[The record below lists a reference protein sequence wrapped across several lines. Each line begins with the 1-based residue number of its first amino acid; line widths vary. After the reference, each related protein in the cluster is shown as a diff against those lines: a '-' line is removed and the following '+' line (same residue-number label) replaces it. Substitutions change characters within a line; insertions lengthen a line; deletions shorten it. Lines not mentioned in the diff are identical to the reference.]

1 MRLMEVINLAPENIE
16 FHAIVEKNVVD
27 LEYGQLTVN
36 VQLSEGKPL
45 LKTLNIVRSKRKKYT
60 FDRVG
65 IVVG

>member
-1 MRLMEVINLAPENIE
+1 MEVINLAPENIE